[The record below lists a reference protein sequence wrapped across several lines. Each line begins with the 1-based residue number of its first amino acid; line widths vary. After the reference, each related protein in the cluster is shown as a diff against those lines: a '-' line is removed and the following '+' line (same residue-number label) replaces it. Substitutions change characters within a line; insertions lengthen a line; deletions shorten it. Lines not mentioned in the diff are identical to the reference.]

1 MHTYLSFTDI
11 IDKFYIS
18 IGACLG
24 TSMDREG
31 WWATS
36 IGLQKSWTGLSD

>member
-24 TSMDREG
+24 NSMDREG